1 MHLKI
6 WIGKI
11 FENMNQIIIDNRYEN
26 LGWVLIW
33 EPSQIEVVQ
42 SLPRLGLPELPPPW
56 KAVLAIAP
64 ADNMSGVPYDYQ
76 ITFFGYQI

>member
-11 FENMNQIIIDNRYEN
+11 FENINEITIDNMYEN
-26 LGWVLIW
+26 LGWVLIG
-33 EPSQIEVVQ
+33 EPSRIEVVQ